1 MRRLLLVCLV
11 SGCIS
16 SRVAPGV
23 LREDWREPSRDP
35 DPTRNPTEQP
45 TGNPRAT
52 EQEERIGP
60 PSTDPEPEESNAPS
74 ADDGHAVDLA
84 KRGAATFFAWAVA
97 GWIPLVEWSGT
108 FEEVPE
114 QRERLKHRK

>member
-1 MRRLLLVCLV
+1 MLVLLA

-23 LREDWREPSRDP
+23 LREDWNEPSRDP

-45 TGNPRAT
+45 TGNPWAQ
-52 EQEERIGP
+52 ESEERVGP
-60 PSTDPEPEESNAPS
+60 PSTEADGS
-74 ADDGHAVDLA
+74 ADDDRTIDLA
-84 KRGAATFFAWAVA
+84 RRGAATILVWAVA

-108 FEEVPE
+108 FEEDPE
-114 QRERLKHRK
+114 QRERLKKKPGSK